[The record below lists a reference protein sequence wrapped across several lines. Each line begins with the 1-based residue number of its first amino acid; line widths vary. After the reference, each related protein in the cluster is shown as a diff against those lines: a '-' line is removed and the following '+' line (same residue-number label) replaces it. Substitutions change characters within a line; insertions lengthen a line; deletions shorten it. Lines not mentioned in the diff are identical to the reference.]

1 MADQDGR
8 DEDQDFD
15 AQINEE
21 DIVDVIELE
30 GEGGMKLKMSCNH
43 NIQFLSVLVRVSA
56 VYRFFK
62 LIDRSGES
70 RKIAIVNYRLNA

>member
-43 NIQFLSVLVRVSA
+43 NRVLLFCCLPV
-56 VYRFFK
+56 
-62 LIDRSGES
+62 L
-70 RKIAIVNYRLNA
+70 